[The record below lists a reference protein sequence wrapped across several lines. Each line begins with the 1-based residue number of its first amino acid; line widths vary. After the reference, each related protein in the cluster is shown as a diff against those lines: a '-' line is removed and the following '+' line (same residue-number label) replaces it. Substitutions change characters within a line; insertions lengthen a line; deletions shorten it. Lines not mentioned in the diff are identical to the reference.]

1 VGTVTRA
8 HSLAGSRTT
17 EENEPRH
24 SDEGSLAG
32 SGTTR
37 VWSSGEARSADC
49 VDELSSVLLGAV
61 TLWGADVT
69 SSQARLLHTTITH
82 TPGCRRQAG
91 AGCCNQC
98 TERVGRL
105 DCAARQ
111 RQGDRRQRS

>member
-61 TLWGADVT
+61 TLWGGRCYVFTGQATPHHDHPY
-69 SSQARLLHTTITH
+69 ARL
-82 TPGCRRQAG
+82 QA
-91 AGCCNQC
+91 AGWSRLLQPVYGTRWPAGLCSAAKA
-98 TERVGRL
+98 GR
-105 DCAARQ
+105 
-111 RQGDRRQRS
+111 